1 MAMVAL
7 GGADAYFEFGIHIWD
22 IAAGEIIIKEAGG
35 VVIDPTG
42 LPIDRFSRR
51 VLCASSPQLA
61 EKLASNLV
69 QYYPMPRDD

>member
-22 IAAGEIIIKEAGG
+22 IAAGEIIITEAGG

-42 LPIDRFSRR
+42 GPIDRFSRR

-61 EKLASNLV
+61 QKLVDNLV
-69 QYYPMPRDD
+69 QYYPTPRDD